1 MLSLRPQ
8 SRFDPDSLQAPI
20 QRRVLVSASAF
31 TRDRTVLPGPKYEVS
46 EAQQMPSHLP
56 AIAETV

>member
-8 SRFDPDSLQAPI
+8 SRCDPDSLHAPI
-20 QRRVLVSASAF
+20 QRRGLVSASSF
-31 TRDRTVLPGPKYEVS
+31 HLDRTVLPGPKYEVN